1 MSDLVVSPGTRAD
14 GWSRRRPEPRSVKPI
29 ALPALYRAHVDPEA
43 SWTGA
48 ARQAARSS
56 AKLGWRTVRRVS
68 QRADLKRLA
77 SDGRQTQLILGAGH
91 QRRPGWLS
99 TDILPRGL
107 DVLYLDISK
116 RFPFPDA
123 SVRRIYAEHVI
134 EHVSLEH
141 AENMLSE
148 SFRVLQP
155 GGQIRIA
162 TPDLTQMG
170 RLMQPLD
177 EDAERYVR
185 ESNSMFLSAR
195 PDLLDEPVVAV
206 NRMFRCYGHQFL
218 YDETFLRRLL
228 DDRRFTNIVRCPVGE
243 SNDEVFVGMEEHGRH
258 IGEFCN
264 RFETLLLEATRP

>member
-1 MSDLVVSPGTRAD
+1 MDPG
-14 GWSRRRPEPRSVKPI
+14 GE
-29 ALPALYRAHVDPEA
+29 
-43 SWTGA
+43 WTGA
-48 ARQAARSS
+48 LRETARNS
-56 AKLGWRTVRRVS
+56 AKFGWRTVRRAS

-77 SDGRQTQLILGAGH
+77 DNGRQSQLILGAGH

-123 SVRRIYAEHVI
+123 SVKRIYAEHVI

-148 SFRVLQP
+148 SFRVLEP
-155 GGQIRIA
+155 GGHIRIA

-170 RLMQPLD
+170 RLTQPLD
-177 EDAERYVR
+177 EQAERYVR
-185 ESNSMFLSAR
+185 ESNSMFLSDR
-195 PDLLDEPVVAV
+195 PDLLGEPVVAI

-218 YDETFLRRLL
+218 YDEAFLRRLL
-228 DDRRFTNIVRCPVGE
+228 GNRGYTGIVRRPVGE
-243 SNDEVFVGMEEHGRH
+243 SQDEVFVGMEEHGRH
-258 IGEFCN
+258 IGDFCN

>member
-1 MSDLVVSPGTRAD
+1 VIATRP
-14 GWSRRRPEPRSVKPI
+14 RVPRSVNPSS
-29 ALPALYRAHVDPEA
+29 LPALYRAQVDPEE
-43 SWTGA
+43 SW
-48 ARQAARSS
+48 ARALREAARSG
-56 AKLGWRTVRRVS
+56 AKFGWRTLRRAS

-77 SDGRQTQLILGAGH
+77 GEEQRAQLILGAGH

-107 DVLYLDISK
+107 DILYLDISK

-148 SFRVLQP
+148 SFRVLEP

-162 TPDLTQMG
+162 TPDLAQMG

-177 EDAERYVR
+177 DRAERYVR
-185 ESNSMFLSAR
+185 ESNAMFLSGR
-195 PDLLDEPVVAV
+195 PDLLGEPVVAV

-218 YDETFLRRLL
+218 YDETFLCRLL
-228 DDRRFTNIVRCPVGE
+228 EDRGFTNVVRCPVGE
-243 SNDEVFVGMEEHGRH
+243 SADEVFVGMEEHGRH

-264 RFETLLLEATRP
+264 RFETLLLEAARP